1 MNLKPLNPIFFQ
13 RDARE
18 VGMDLLGKLLIR
30 RYNGVTLIGKIVET
44 EAYIGKIDK
53 ASHAYNYKKT
63 PRTEPLFRSSGIA
76 YVYSIYGMYNCMNIV
91 TGEEGDP
98 QGVLIRALE
107 PIKGFEIMSQN
118 RFKKSYSELK
128 PKEIL
133 NLTSGPGKLCIAFNI
148 GIALNTCSI
157 FSEDLY
163 IYEDNNIAPTF
174 KTVFSKRIGIDY
186 ADEAKEFLW
195 RYYIKDNK
203 YVSVIDKKPST

>member
-1 MNLKPLNPIFFQ
+1 MKLKQLNPNFFQ
-13 RDARE
+13 RDARD
-18 VGMDLLGKLLIR
+18 VGKDLLGKLLMR
-30 RYNGVTLIGKIVET
+30 RYDGITLLGRIVET
-44 EAYIGKIDK
+44 EAYIGKIDN

-98 QGVLIRALE
+98 QGVLIRAIE
-107 PIKGFEIMSQN
+107 PIKGFDIMSVN
-118 RFKKSYSELK
+118 RFKKSYSKLK
-128 PKEIL
+128 SREIL

-148 GIALNTCSI
+148 DKTLNTCSI
-157 FSEDLY
+157 FSNDLFF
-163 IYEDNNIAPTF
+163 YEDEDNPSAF